1 MMSPMG
7 SSVHPERGTEGWPG
21 VGEMLSAWEG
31 TRGRGGF
38 EVGGRGDG
46 QDSPGG

>member
-7 SSVHPERGTEGWPG
+7 SSVRPERGTEGRPG

-38 EVGGRGDG
+38 EMGGRGDG
-46 QDSPGG
+46 QDSLGG